1 MSGTKT
7 VQKQETE
14 ERAARG
20 VCPLCTLLRHRQTQL
35 VEQNGVPDAKRLCNY
50 HAWSLARSAAADF
63 AAEVF
68 LHTLRA
74 RESTHSAAEKHE
86 SCDFCEA
93 LREDE
98 ELKVQQ
104 LLEKMNDPAFLD
116 WMRIHG
122 TLCLWHADR
131 VMGRLSPKAQAIVA
145 EVLVRT
151 AEGLEQ
157 DLAKY
162 ARQAK
167 HGSHD
172 GGGVL
177 GRAAEFLVSQ
187 RGIPREEKPC

>member
-1 MSGTKT
+1 MSGTKAI
-7 VQKQETE
+7 QKQEFE
-14 ERAARG
+14 EHTARG
-20 VCPLCTLLRHRQTQL
+20 VCPMCTLLRHRQTQL
-35 VEQNGVPDAKRLCNY
+35 VEQNGIPDARRLCNY
-50 HAWSLARSAAADF
+50 HAWALARSAPADF
-63 AAEVF
+63 AAEIF

-74 RESTHSAAEKHE
+74 RETRPPQAEKSE
-86 SCDFCEA
+86 PCDFCEA

-98 ELKVQQ
+98 EMKVQH

-116 WMRIHG
+116 WMRAHG
-122 TLCLWHADR
+122 TLCLWHAER
-131 VMGRLSPKAQAIVA
+131 VMGRLPPKAQAVVA
-145 EVLVRT
+145 ELLVRT

-167 HGSHD
+167 RGSHD